1 MLAAIS
7 GLDSAPVAEQQAGYS
22 GQAEIAVQMER
33 ENSIECL
40 QVPMPGQPTEPFF
53 RPNPSGLS
61 SSPTGSLGFDL
72 EGQGTND
79 AAFAKYDGYVPY
91 DVESHG
97 TNGAIFVQYDLEG
110 QGTDSIT
117 KRIDKVAEDSWKVEE
132 LAGEATEPFFRPN
145 PAGDGTTVDQATEP
159 FYRPNPIGLS
169 SSPTG
174 SLGFDVEGQ
183 GTNDAVFAKYDG
195 YVPYDSPG
203 DDVAANAPPTEDS
216 SNGPC
221 RAMPAPPRNGHALGV
236 LT

>member
-1 MLAAIS
+1 MTLFKGKKSNRRKSRSNHHRWHARTLGLEGLERREMLAAIS

-117 KRIDKVAEDSWKVEE
+117 KRIDKVAEGDRQRQQGAKHVCRKCDSVIYGDAFYKHYDACGEE
-132 LAGEATEPFFRPN
+132 SEP
-145 PAGDGTTVDQATEP
+145 
-159 FYRPNPIGLS
+159 
-169 SSPTG
+169 
-174 SLGFDVEGQ
+174 
-183 GTNDAVFAKYDG
+183 
-195 YVPYDSPG
+195 
-203 DDVAANAPPTEDS
+203 
-216 SNGPC
+216 
-221 RAMPAPPRNGHALGV
+221 
-236 LT
+236 